1 MRLVR
6 AMISATKTGSLI
18 LNMEWEEFRKS
29 WTRREPHC
37 HRKAQWASAPHPE
50 KPLAKEG
57 AFSRITWSGKL
68 PRFRNKEDVL
78 VIWGKSSF
86 RGVAQTAGRLNDRGL
101 HNRGTRE
108 THRWEPPER
117 ASPPCLATIHFY
129 AYSFSFITHE
139 DLPAPSVWPWVWS
152 CPQSPGGSAGSTQL
166 KTVTLT
172 VQRGRVEPHAP
183 TLLIP
188 WLIVDRAGCG
198 PSSGHCG
205 SCVTNYSGYTRS
217 REWSFVA
224 LCLRFLHRCWT
235 PVPAHCHSFTC
246 RKWGSPWATWG
257 RLWKDRRQLSLKW
270 ATKHFSPFFF
280 IQWLFCYFL

>member
-1 MRLVR
+1 MKGMRLVR

-37 HRKAQWASAPHPE
+37 HRKAQWASAPHLE

-108 THRWEPPER
+108 THR
-117 ASPPCLATIHFY
+117 
-129 AYSFSFITHE
+129 
-139 DLPAPSVWPWVWS
+139 
-152 CPQSPGGSAGSTQL
+152 
-166 KTVTLT
+166 
-172 VQRGRVEPHAP
+172 
-183 TLLIP
+183 
-188 WLIVDRAGCG
+188 
-198 PSSGHCG
+198 
-205 SCVTNYSGYTRS
+205 
-217 REWSFVA
+217 
-224 LCLRFLHRCWT
+224 
-235 PVPAHCHSFTC
+235 
-246 RKWGSPWATWG
+246 
-257 RLWKDRRQLSLKW
+257 
-270 ATKHFSPFFF
+270 
-280 IQWLFCYFL
+280 